1 MNESEVSC
9 LASQMKKITLA
20 FLCQAVTAVD
30 VDADQERSRGNSTT
44 TKKKTKTVKTSVTQI
59 NPEPIS
65 CLINAVEPYMYVPLT
80 SWPQKQAAELQ
91 INRI

>member
-1 MNESEVSC
+1 MQTRKDRVGI
-9 LASQMKKITLA
+9 Q
-20 FLCQAVTAVD
+20 Q
-30 VDADQERSRGNSTT
+30 QP
-44 TKKKTKTVKTSVTQI
+44 KKTKTVKTSVTQI